1 MKKKI
6 TKVQAE
12 ILARLREEGRA
23 FGPVHSL
30 KLLQKK
36 GLVVG
41 NKRKGWTLTKEGE
54 EIGIRTR
61 TKGEVPEVLG
71 R

>member
-6 TKVQAE
+6 TKVQAD
-12 ILARLREEGRA
+12 ILARLKREGRA

-41 NKRKGWTLTKEGE
+41 NKRTGWTLTKE
-54 EIGIRTR
+54 
-61 TKGEVPEVLG
+61 
-71 R
+71 

>member
-6 TKVQAE
+6 TKVQAD
-12 ILARLREEGRA
+12 ILARLKMEGRA

-41 NKRKGWTLTKEGE
+41 NKRTGWALTKEGE
-54 EIGIRTR
+54 EIWTL
-61 TKGEVPEVLG
+61 LG
-71 R
+71 